1 MPALMLLV
9 VISSGFGFSRN
20 RRMLPS
26 RVGLDQAVGGRVVDR
41 RQHDRRP
48 GLPLAVQADDRRRD
62 RSAVSTSPLKT
73 TTDSVSLSP
82 AYLIA
87 PAVPSGAGST
97 T

>member
-26 RVGLDQAVGGRVVDR
+26 PVGLDQAVGAGVVDR

-48 GLPLAVQADDRRRD
+48 RL
-62 RSAVSTSPLKT
+62 RSRCSPITAGRSISVSTSPLKT
-73 TTDSVSLSP
+73 TTESVTP
-82 AYLIA
+82 WAAYLIA
-87 PAVPSGAGST
+87 PPVPSGAGST